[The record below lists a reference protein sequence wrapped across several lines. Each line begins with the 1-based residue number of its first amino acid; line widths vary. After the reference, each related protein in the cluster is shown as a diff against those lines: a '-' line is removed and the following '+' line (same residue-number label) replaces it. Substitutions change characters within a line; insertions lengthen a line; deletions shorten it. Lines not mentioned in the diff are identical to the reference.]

1 MTAPVI
7 TTAPVG
13 PATLSALAA
22 AIARAK
28 ADDPFARVVVIAD
41 HNDAARAVLH
51 WLGAQGT
58 GMINV
63 TVQTG
68 RRLAAEL
75 AGDGQKTLPRTLES
89 HAVRLV
95 AALDDAAQ
103 EFGPAGRNRYYRSLA
118 AAFREMAERPDAPA
132 PPDAPDAPDESPAGD
147 AMNARAET
155 LHAAYRRLV
164 QDKGYGIPADLPQRA
179 ADAVANRTARRL
191 PYVIYYLPRRLSAGD
206 LALAQAL
213 QAKGRC
219 AVIAGR
225 SGDSDAD
232 APALRL
238 RAQLGGS
245 DFDESDFDECDFG
258 ETAGT
263 GAGGDPL
270 QQRAGA
276 GRLSLIAA
284 PDPEEEVRTVIRRI
298 AAGDAP
304 FHRAAIIYRQANP
317 YDSLLRQELDFAGIP
332 YAGAEYRTL
341 GDTPTG
347 RLLQGIVDLA
357 AHAGAA
363 DGAIDRERLIE
374 WMTTTPVRWPGQQ
387 TPDGKGRPV
396 PATGWANL
404 AREARANG
412 APEAWQSRL
421 NMHWAKVAARMKELR
436 DDYDDGGRLRQNC
449 ADLHSF
455 IADLSARLH
464 MLGSPQPDW
473 ATAATQLNERIC
485 AAYRWYGD
493 GETDSD
499 RQRVAELIDS
509 LSELGNWEV
518 AYDLDTL
525 QEAIREGLQA
535 AGFPGGAAPWAPAS
549 ILARRPALPAP
560 SNDAVYAVGMVEAA
574 VSAAPRRQPLAGRQ
588 PGGTPA
594 GSRPGTLRFP
604 RRGGRRR
611 PGRAVLA
618 GSHRR
623 AAPGLSLPLAGGG
636 RQPAAPAGRRQRPAG
651 LRRHCRRRRQRTLA
665 HADSV
670 AAGRAGA
677 AARLRDGAGRC
688 GRLPADAPGGNAG
701 KAARAFRRPD
711 APRSGS
717 PRRPQRQRLYGMGR
731 RSFPA
736 DTARIAGIGS
746 RERPVSPSALETWAA
761 CPYRY
766 FLSRILGLA
775 ALPED
780 DDAGEMSA
788 LDRGALVH
796 KILERSVTEGKQT
809 PAELLALAEQEFEDA
824 AARGIAGH
832 YLLWEME
839 KAKIRE
845 GLTAFLDREKVWL
858 GNAAPD
864 ESRAEV
870 AFDGV
875 KVSVEGLGEVWCRG
889 AIDRLDL
896 LGDAVRV
903 RDFKTG
909 KPDNYTSGL
918 NTQNAVTVANGR
930 ALQLPVYTAAAR
942 RDYPNATVT
951 ASYCFP
957 LADKNTHGARPYN
970 DAQDSDEFQ
979 VTLQRIVGSAR
990 AGVFPATPDGA
1001 GAYSN
1006 CHRCDF
1012 NRLCPARRR
1021 QIWERKGRDDAAVR
1035 PYNALGGKAAIKD

>member
-1 MTAPVI
+1 MTATVI

-22 AIARAK
+22 AIACAK

-63 TVQTG
+63 TAQTG

-95 AALDDAAQ
+95 AASDDAAQ

-179 ADAVANRTARRL
+179 ADAVVNRTARQL

-213 QAKGRC
+213 LAKGRC
-219 AVIAGR
+219 AVVAGC

-245 DFDESDFDECDFG
+245 DFDESDFG

-317 YDSLLRQELDFAGIP
+317 YDSLLRQELDFAKIP

-412 APEAWQSRL
+412 APDAWQSRL
-421 NMHWAKVAARMKELR
+421 NMHWTKVAARMKELR

-535 AGFPGGAAPWAPAS
+535 PVSGRGRSVGAGVYIGPPAGIAGAEY
-549 ILARRPALPAP
+549 
-560 SNDAVYAVGMVEAA
+560 DAVYAVGMVERQFPPRPGVNPWLADNPAERQREAALERYDFLAA
-574 VSAAPRRQPLAGRQ
+574 VAAADRVALCWPAATAERRQAYPSRWLVEAANRLHQQAGGSGRLAYDGIAA
-588 PGGTPA
+588 GA
-594 GSRPGTLRFP
+594 GSEHWLTLIP
-604 RRGGRRR
+604 
-611 PGRAVLA
+611 
-618 GSHRR
+618 S
-623 AAPGLSLPLAGGG
+623 
-636 RQPAAPAGRRQRPAG
+636 RQAG
-651 LRRHCRRRRQRTLA
+651 LELLPGSA
-665 HADSV
+665 MA
-670 AAGRAGA
+670 
-677 AARLRDGAGRC
+677 
-688 GRLPADAPGGNAG
+688 PADADDYRLMHQAAMPEKLRARSDARMRRALEAR
-701 KAARAFRRPD
+701 AARNGSAFTEWD
-711 APRSGS
+711 GIV
-717 PRRPQRQRLYGMGR
+717 
-731 RSFPA
+731 PA

-780 DDAGEMSA
+780 DDAGELSA

-839 KAKIRE
+839 KAKIRD

-970 DAQDSDEFQ
+970 DAQDSDEFR

-1006 CHRCDF
+1006 CHWCDF